1 MKHKIQNED
10 KQNTMQHS
18 KLKGQSSVDDLE
30 TQAIWSIRYRKK
42 TNKTQYNTVTV
53 EGTNESGR
61 PKRQRQHGA

>member
-1 MKHKIQNED
+1 MKHKLQNED

-42 TNKTQYNTVTV
+42 KTKHNTT
-53 EGTNESGR
+53 
-61 PKRQRQHGA
+61 Q

>member
-18 KLKGQSSVDDLE
+18 KLKGQSSFDDIE

-53 EGTNESGR
+53 EGTIESGR

>member
-1 MKHKIQNED
+1 MKHKKQNED

-30 TQAIWSIRYRKK
+30 TQSIWSIRYRKK